1 MKNWTLPLLV
11 GLAVVFFGLSYFI
24 SRTADQQSG
33 LSPLASAEDIRGTV
47 YGLRKN
53 STKREKLSRS
63 WSVASLDSMETG
75 GDGEF
80 VLKFETGYEVRVL
93 DSTLLT
99 LDKEE
104 DRVILIIKRGDVHI
118 EKFGSDGKLVISK
131 EGRRFQAPEYEMQ
144 YKNSKS
150 NLALTTPP
158 SNNSQQ
164 LTSQQIQD
172 TLNSHKND
180 FYRCYT
186 QLLQKTPGVSGQ
198 SNLAFTI
205 DPSGRVVNP
214 SISSSS
220 LSDKNFQACLVEV
233 ISRIHFKSFPGE
245 SISTVFPIKFE

>member
-11 GLAVVFFGLSYFI
+11 GLAVVFFGLSYFL
-24 SRTADQQSG
+24 SRSADQQAG
-33 LSPLASAEDIRGTV
+33 LSPLASAEEIRGTV

-53 STKREKLSRS
+53 SNKREKLVRS
-63 WSVASLDSMETG
+63 WSISSLDSMETG

-80 VLKFETGYEVRVL
+80 LMKFETGFEVRVL

-118 EKFGSDGKLVISK
+118 VKFGADGKLVISK
-131 EGRRFQAPEYEMQ
+131 EGRRFLAPEYELQ

-150 NLALTTPP
+150 ALQLKSPQTGD
-158 SNNSQQ
+158 SSQ
-164 LTSQQIQD
+164 LSGQQIQD
-172 TLNSHKND
+172 TLNAHKND

-186 QLLQKTPGVSGQ
+186 KLLQKTPGVSGQ
-198 SNLAFTI
+198 SNISFTI
-205 DPSGRVVNP
+205 DPSGRVVSP
-214 SISSSS
+214 SVSSSS
-220 LSDKNFQACLVEV
+220 LSDKSFQACLVEV
-233 ISRIHFKSFPGE
+233 IQRINFKSFSGD